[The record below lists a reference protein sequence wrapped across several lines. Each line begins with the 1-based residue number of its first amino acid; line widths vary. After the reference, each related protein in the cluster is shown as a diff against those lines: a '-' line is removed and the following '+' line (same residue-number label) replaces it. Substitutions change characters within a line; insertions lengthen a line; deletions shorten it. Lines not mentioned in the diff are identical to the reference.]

1 MYLSKVILAALI
13 AVAAGQMA
21 LPFGSYAFGVS
32 PLNYAYSAPFNFANP
47 PAFGA
52 APPAYA
58 AAPVAYSAAAAPV
71 SYVAP
76 GPISYQTGAKIV
88 AKYEP
93 VEQHGYQIAY

>member
-1 MYLSKVILAALI
+1 LNTFFLLFKVILVALI

-21 LPFGSYAFGVS
+21 LPFGPYAAGVS
-32 PLNYAYSAPFNFANP
+32 YSSPFTFASSSAMAY
-47 PAFGA
+47 GA
-52 APPAYA
+52 VPPAYSGVPVPYIG
-58 AAPVAYSAAAAPV
+58 APV
-71 SYVAP
+71 YVAP